1 MDTFF
6 PTYSSAIASLGG
18 LAALMF
24 VQLLVADVLGIRNKH
39 VPGTPVEPDH
49 SNLLFRASRAV
60 ANTNESVAI
69 FVCALLYCTL
79 GYAHPIYTAYLAW
92 AFVLAR
98 ALYAVCY
105 YANLQTPRSICFGLS
120 LLILLAMLVVGA
132 VTSVS

>member
-1 MDTFF
+1 
-6 PTYSSAIASLGG
+6 
-18 LAALMF
+18 MF